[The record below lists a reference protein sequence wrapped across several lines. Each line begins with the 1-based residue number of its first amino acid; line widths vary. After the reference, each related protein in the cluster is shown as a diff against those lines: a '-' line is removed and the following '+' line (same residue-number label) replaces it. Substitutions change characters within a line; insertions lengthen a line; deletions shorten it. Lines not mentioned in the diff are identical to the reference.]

1 MAPSRESLTCGVT
14 TDSRV
19 LTRILLAITYVYLI
33 QPTYHLQNE
42 YQMFV
47 WARSISIKAFSIICK
62 LPDHLLEINAIKYAF
77 QNQSML
83 K

>member
-33 QPTYHLQNE
+33 QQTYHLQNE

-47 WARSISIKAFSIICK
+47 WARSTSIKAF
-62 LPDHLLEINAIKYAF
+62 
-77 QNQSML
+77 Q
-83 K
+83 